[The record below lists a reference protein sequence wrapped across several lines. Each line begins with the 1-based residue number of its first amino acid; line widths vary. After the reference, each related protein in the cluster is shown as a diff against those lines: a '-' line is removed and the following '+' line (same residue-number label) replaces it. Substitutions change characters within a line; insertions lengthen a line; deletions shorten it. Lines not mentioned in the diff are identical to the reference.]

1 MGEENHGEA
10 GANRRRT
17 AISPGEE
24 DEGKSEGDDGVT
36 VREEGLN
43 FAARF
48 YPFPPFCEVGR
59 NQKKY
64 GGGGEE
70 EEEPSGLADFR

>member
-24 DEGKSEGDDGVT
+24 GEGKSESDDGVT
-36 VREEGLN
+36 AGAKVLF
-43 FAARF
+43 FAAKF
-48 YPFPPFCEVGR
+48 YPSPLSAR
-59 NQKKY
+59 L
-64 GGGGEE
+64 GGTRKNMEGEE
-70 EEEPSGLADFR
+70 RKTRN